1 MIYFNLYSKQYF
13 MIQTGHTEI
22 IVCTV
27 NKGFVRHQTYL
38 HVHFDIKQTRK
49 FLYLIS
55 YHRQFYALQVI
66 P

>member
-1 MIYFNLYSKQYF
+1 

-27 NKGFVRHQTYL
+27 SKGFVRHQTYL